1 MKIDGSMPNRIS
13 MNMTVRAY
21 AVNNPHTL
29 KQEEGGRHT
38 PFHNRMLGGAL
49 PGGAIISAA
58 VSSVSSLGGRGG
70 GAAAASYAATGRLG
84 RSRISINLTVPKQTQ
99 GATFGEKVNHGLH
112 AAGGALAQRAGGFR
126 PAFFDI
132 FTEFAPAGLGA
143 GDFANDDAILVN
155 PAPVSEVLAHELAH
169 VVQPRAGS
177 SNKTK
182 HDTAKNSVGN
192 IR

>member
-1 MKIDGSMPNRIS
+1 MDRIPS
-13 MNMTVRAY
+13 EATPSGAFDRRAFM
-21 AVNNPHTL
+21 
-29 KQEEGGRHT
+29 R
-38 PFHNRMLGGAL
+38 
-49 PGGAIISAA
+49 
-58 VSSVSSLGGRGG
+58 
-70 GAAAASYAATGRLG
+70 AASALG
-84 RSRISINLTVPKQTQ
+84 L
-99 GATFGEKVNHGLH
+99 ALY
-112 AAGGALAQRAGGFR
+112 AGGALAQRAGGFR